1 MAAFGS
7 TVTFTIDVNHAAA
20 SSAPAYDVL
29 VTDNIP
35 PALVLD
41 PTSVALNGSA
51 GLPAA
56 VITTTSNSF
65 TVYWSEFPL
74 GENAGITFQ
83 AQFIGP
89 SPVINAASMEWSSLQ
104 IDPAPH
110 LQSQSPYNQYS
121 TERRYDPLDPAIDD
135 YRVDAS
141 AQLRVPHAP
150 LTGFAP
156 HVSTPLPVQPRQKT
170 YQSLGDLWLEIPRL
184 GVKVSIVGVPLGSD
198 NEWDLT
204 WLGNQ
209 AGYLNTTAF
218 PTHAGN
224 SVLTGHVYMP
234 NGLPGPFVNLNQ
246 LRYGDQIIIHLAG
259 QRYIYQ
265 VRENRV
271 LSPNDVSVFKHEEYP
286 WLTLVTCK
294 DYDPRTKAYLQRVAV
309 GAVLVKIEL
318 D

>member
-1 MAAFGS
+1 MPQPA
-7 TVTFTIDVNHAAA
+7 
-20 SSAPAYDVL
+20 SAPAYDVL

-41 PTSVALNGSA
+41 PTSVAVNGSA
-51 GLPAA
+51 GLP
-56 VITTTSNSF
+56 VPVVNTTANSF
-65 TVYWSEFPL
+65 TVSWSEFPL
-74 GENAGITFQ
+74 GENASITFQ

-89 SPVINAASMEWSSLQ
+89 SPVVNAASVEWSSLQ

-110 LQSQSPYNQYS
+110 LQPQSSYNQYS
-121 TERRYDPLDPAIDD
+121 TERRYDPLDPAVND
-135 YRVDAS
+135 YRVEAS

-156 HVSTPLPVQPRQKT
+156 HVITPLPVQPAEKA

-184 GVKVSIVGVPLGSD
+184 GVQVPIVGVPLASD
-198 NEWDLT
+198 GEWDLT

-209 AGYLNTTAF
+209 AGYLNTTAY

-234 NGLPGPFVNLNQ
+234 DGLPGPFVNLYQ
-246 LRYGDQIIIHLAG
+246 LRYGDQMIIHLAG

-265 VRENRV
+265 VRENRL
-271 LSPNDVSVFKHEEYP
+271 LSPNDVSIFKHQAYP
-286 WLTLVTCK
+286 WVTLVTCK
-294 DYDPRTKAYLQRVAV
+294 DYDLKTKTYLNRVAV
-309 GAVLVKIEL
+309 SAVLIKIEQDTNSSL
-318 D
+318 GN